1 MCNCGKPATVIE
13 PAQAD
18 QAAAGAADRVT
29 AEPAPAAPVD
39 DVAPANR

>member
-1 MCNCGKPATVIE
+1 MCNCGKTVIE

-39 DVAPANR
+39 DAIPSNR